1 MITMKYYDQ
10 DFVNP
15 LPHVFDG
22 IAVMTPPKNASSLI
36 QLWYGQEGGRLT
48 IAESEYDK
56 SIAIKRDPIDRWCGA
71 MNQQRSRLSRLFSK
85 FEKLTDKD
93 WAFWCQN
100 PNDVVKLHAPKDS
113 LIRNISEFCSQFDW
127 AGSTKEYDEVYYLH
141 QVDDVIS
148 DVLKLPTWKGHP
160 HGEVYRHDSRK
171 KGIELVSVND
181 LTDESKK
188 IIMEQIY
195 QDDYKY
201 GWV

>member
-1 MITMKYYDQ
+1 MINMQLYDQ

-36 QLWYGQEGGRLT
+36 NLYYGRECGRLT
-48 IAESEYDK
+48 WLEAEYKE

-71 MNQQRSRLSRLFSK
+71 MNQQRWRLKRLMSN
-85 FEKLTDKD
+85 FEMLTDKD
-93 WAFWCQN
+93 VEFWNQN
-100 PNDVVKLHAPKDS
+100 PNDIVKLHAPKDS
-113 LIRNISEFCSQFDW
+113 PIRNISEFCSQFDW
-127 AGSTKEYDEVYYLH
+127 AGSTKEYDAVYYLH
-141 QVDDVIS
+141 QVDDVIEN
-148 DVLKLPTWKGHP
+148 VLKLATYKGNP
-160 HGEVYRHDSRK
+160 MGEVYRHDSK
-171 KGIELVSVND
+171 KKDIELVSVFD
-181 LTDESKK
+181 LTEESKK

>member
-1 MITMKYYDQ
+1 MNLYDQ

-36 QLWYGQEGGRLT
+36 QRWYGREAGRLT
-48 IAESEYDK
+48 WVEAEYKE

-71 MNQQRSRLSRLFSK
+71 MNQQRWRLKSLMSN
-85 FEKLTDKD
+85 FEMQTDKD
-93 WAFWCQN
+93 VEFWNQN
-100 PNDVVKLHAPKDS
+100 PNDIVKLHAPKDS
-113 LIRNISEFCSQFDW
+113 PIRNISEFCSQFDW
-127 AGSTKEYDEVYYLH
+127 AGSTKEYDAVYYLH
-141 QVDDVIS
+141 QVDDVIEN
-148 DVLKLPTWKGHP
+148 VLKLATYKGNP
-160 HGEVYRHDSRK
+160 MGEVYRHDSK
-171 KGIELVSVND
+171 KKDIELVSVED

>member
-1 MITMKYYDQ
+1 MKYYDQ

-36 QLWYGQEGGRLT
+36 QLWYGREGGRLT
-48 IAESEYDK
+48 WVESEYKK

-71 MNQQRSRLSRLFSK
+71 MNQQRSRMMTHFIDSNAWLDKEIK
-85 FEKLTDKD
+85 FWNQD
-93 WAFWCQN
+93 

-113 LIRNISEFCSQFDW
+113 PIRNISEFCSQYDW
-127 AGSTKEYDEVYYLH
+127 AGSVTEYDAVYYLH

-148 DVLKLPTWKGHP
+148 NVLKLAPYKGNP
-160 HGEVYRHDSRK
+160 VAEVYRHDSK
-171 KGIELVSVND
+171 KKPIKLVSVED